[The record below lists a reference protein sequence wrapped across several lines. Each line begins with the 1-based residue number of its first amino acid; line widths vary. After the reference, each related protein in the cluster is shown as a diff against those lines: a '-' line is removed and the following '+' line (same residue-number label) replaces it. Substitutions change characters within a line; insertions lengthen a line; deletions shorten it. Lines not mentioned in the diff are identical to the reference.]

1 LRCKQCFRLVTL
13 RGLDFLA
20 YRVPFSFSKKL
31 PFGVCLSSRWYNNNM
46 RTTQTY
52 TAIIEQD
59 TATGF
64 YVAYVPDLPG
74 AHTQAETFEEL
85 QKNLQ
90 EVISLVLEENPQQT
104 SESHFVG
111 TQLIT
116 V

>member
-1 LRCKQCFRLVTL
+1 MKI
-13 RGLDFLA
+13 
-20 YRVPFSFSKKL
+20 
-31 PFGVCLSSRWYNNNM
+31 
-46 RTTQTY
+46 TQAY

-74 AHTQAETFEEL
+74 AHTQAETLEEL
-85 QKNLQ
+85 QKNLK
-90 EVISLVLEENPQQT
+90 EVISLVLEEDSDKPL
-104 SESHFVG
+104 ESHFVG